1 MPVPLRWVDRCSIA
15 WAQWQA
21 KMALTQLQSDILR
34 HLAKNRSDTSY
45 LAGGLMLNKNWL
57 RRSDDIDIF
66 HDSDEEVTDAAK
78 ADLALLEAA
87 GYKTHRDF
95 IIYGCVDATVSDG
108 TSSTIIQWFAETKR
122 RFFPLVKDEEWG
134 ARLHQAD
141 LAVNKV
147 LAASGRSKARD
158 IADLVAIGRN
168 YCPLGPL
175 VLAAA
180 GKPPNFSPR
189 RTIDEIRR
197 HALSIPAD
205 EFAAVKG
212 LPADWSAS
220 FIRDEALRLLELADK
235 YIMSA
240 PPDLVGI
247 LAVNKN
253 EIPIEVPEGRLS
265 EAILRKATDE
275 PEVMPSPPEFNAIDW
290 NSSHS

>member
-1 MPVPLRWVDRCSIA
+1 
-15 WAQWQA
+15 
-21 KMALTQLQSDILR
+21 MALTQLQSDILR
-34 HLAKNRSDTSY
+34 HLAKNRSDSSY
-45 LAGGLMLNKNWL
+45 LAGGAMLNKNWP
-57 RRSDDIDIF
+57 RRSDDIAIF
-66 HDSDEEVTDAAK
+66 HDSDEDVTGAAK
-78 ADLALLEAA
+78 ADLAVLDAA
-87 GYKTHRDF
+87 GYKTHTDV

-108 TSSTIIQWFAETKR
+108 SSSTIIQWFAETKR
-122 RFFPLVKDEEWG
+122 RFFPLLKDEEWG

-158 IADLVAIGRN
+158 IADLVAIGQKF
-168 YCPLGPL
+168 CPLGPL

-212 LPADWSAS
+212 LPAEWSAG
-220 FIRDEALRLLELADK
+220 FIRDEVLRLLELADD
-235 YIMSA
+235 YIMRA
-240 PPDLVGI
+240 PPNLVGV

-253 EIPIEVPEGRLS
+253 QVPIEVPEGRHGY
-265 EAILRKATDE
+265 AILRKATDE
-275 PEVMPSPPEFNAIDW
+275 PEVMPSPAQFNAVDW
-290 NSSHS
+290 DSGHR

>member
-1 MPVPLRWVDRCSIA
+1 
-15 WAQWQA
+15 
-21 KMALTQLQSDILR
+21 MALTQLQSDILR
-34 HLAKNRSDTSY
+34 CLARNRSDTSY
-45 LAGGLMLNKNWL
+45 LAGGLMLNKNWQ

-66 HDSDEEVTDAAK
+66 HDTDEEVTGAAN
-78 ADLALLEAA
+78 ADLAVLVAA
-87 GYKTHRDF
+87 GYKTQIDF
-95 IIYGCVDATVSDG
+95 IIYGCVDATVSDA

-158 IADLVAIGRN
+158 IADLVAICHN

-197 HALSIPAD
+197 HTLGIPAE

-212 LPADWSAS
+212 LPPDWTAE
-220 FIRDEALRLLELADK
+220 FIRDETLRLTELADQ
-235 YIMSA
+235 YVMRASL
-240 PPDLVGI
+240 DLLGV
-247 LAVNKN
+247 LAVSKY
-253 EIPIEVPEGRLS
+253 ELPIEVSDANLGD
-265 EAILRKATDE
+265 AILRKATDE
-275 PEVMPSPPEFNAIDW
+275 PEVMPAPPEFNAVGW
-290 NSSHS
+290 NSDHS

>member
-1 MPVPLRWVDRCSIA
+1 
-15 WAQWQA
+15 
-21 KMALTQLQSDILR
+21 
-34 HLAKNRSDTSY
+34 
-45 LAGGLMLNKNWL
+45 MLNKNWE

-66 HDSDEEVTDAAK
+66 HDTDEEVTGAAQ
-78 ADLALLEAA
+78 ADLAVLDAA
-87 GYKTHRDF
+87 GYKTHPDVL
-95 IIYGCVDATVSDG
+95 IYGCVDATISDG
-108 TSSTIIQWFAETKR
+108 KSETIIQWFAETKT

-158 IADLVAIGRN
+158 IADLVAIVRN

-175 VLAAA
+175 VLAAS

-212 LPADWSAS
+212 LPSDWTAE
-220 FIRDEALRLLELADK
+220 FIRDEVTRQLDLADK
-235 YIMSA
+235 YIMAA

-247 LAVNKN
+247 LAVNR
-253 EIPIEVPEGRLS
+253 EGLPIELANRKREN
-265 EAILRKATDE
+265 AILRKATEE
-275 PEVMPSPPEFNAIDW
+275 PEVMPSPAEFDAVGW
-290 NSSHS
+290 SSQRA